1 VTSAGTVEGR
11 ERLRLFCA
19 LTLPDEVA
27 ARLADWQVS
36 ELSTGG
42 RPVAPEHLHLTLA
55 FLGSRPAGELA
66 AIASALRDAA
76 AGLKGAIEF
85 EAVRYRETRSVGML
99 VLSDEEDR
107 ASGLAGDLHA
117 RLERLGVYRPEK
129 RPWLPHVTVLR
140 FRRPPR
146 LRPALPD
153 LGRFSPS
160 GAAVYHSLLRPTGA
174 QYEVLERV
182 ALGG

>member
-1 VTSAGTVEGR
+1 VKAAGTVEGR

-19 LTLPDEVA
+19 LTLSDGVA
-27 ARLADWQVS
+27 HELARWQAA
-36 ELSTGG
+36 ELGGGG
-42 RPVAPEHLHLTLA
+42 RVVARAHLHLTLA
-55 FLGSRPAGELA
+55 FLGARPAGELG
-66 AIASALRDAA
+66 AIAAELRAVAA
-76 AGLKGAIEF
+76 RAEGPIVLEP
-85 EAVRYRETRSVGML
+85 VRYRETRSVGML
-99 VLSDEEDR
+99 VLADADGR
-107 ASGLAGDLHA
+107 ATRLAVDLHA
-117 RLERLGVYRPEK
+117 RLERLGVYTPEK

-146 LRPALPD
+146 LRPSVPALGP
-153 LGRFSPS
+153 FSPS